1 MTLQFQVSA
10 HPCADTGTPESSR
23 PAPTPLPR
31 QPAGAAPPAQLKPL
45 PQPRY
50 AVINEPHFTDEL
62 HKMDLES
69 ELALAEQ
76 GLAEYL
82 EQCPPY
88 PADDIPANPIV
99 HYPGN

>member
-1 MTLQFQVSA
+1 MAFQVQIPIHLDARNDAVSTDPVA
-10 HPCADTGTPESSR
+10 PAPVRPETPR
-23 PAPTPLPR
+23 PATP
-31 QPAGAAPPAQLKPL
+31 PPLKPL

-50 AVINEPHFTDEL
+50 AVIDENRFSDEL
-62 HKMDLES
+62 HKMNPES

-88 PADDIPANPIV
+88 
-99 HYPGN
+99 

>member
-1 MTLQFQVSA
+1 MAFQVEIPIQLDAQNGALSTDA
-10 HPCADTGTPESSR
+10 VA
-23 PAPTPLPR
+23 PAPVRPETPH
-31 QPAGAAPPAQLKPL
+31 PATPPQLKPL
-45 PQPRY
+45 PQPRH
-50 AVINEPHFTDEL
+50 AVIDENRFSYEL

-88 PADDIPANPIV
+88 
-99 HYPGN
+99 

>member
-1 MTLQFQVSA
+1 MAFQVQIPT
-10 HPCADTGTPESSR
+10 HLDTRNDAVSPDSVAPAPVRPETPR
-23 PAPTPLPR
+23 PATPP
-31 QPAGAAPPAQLKPL
+31 QLKPL
-45 PQPRY
+45 PQPRHV
-50 AVINEPHFTDEL
+50 VIDENRFSDEL

-88 PADDIPANPIV
+88 
-99 HYPGN
+99 

>member
-10 HPCADTGTPESSR
+10 YPCADTGTPGSSR

-31 QPAGAAPPAQLKPL
+31 QPVGDTPSAHLKPL

-50 AVINEPHFTDEL
+50 AVINEPQFTDEL

-69 ELALAEQ
+69 ELAFAEQ

-88 PADDIPANPIV
+88 
-99 HYPGN
+99 